1 MKTITPF
8 PAPVSRPSSDVIALN
23 CAHSLQF
30 DPEPLRR
37 LFAAKDFHVA
47 EEVVCRMLEDIAL
60 RLDMLQRG
68 LASTTFEQMHRPA
81 RRIGFVA
88 RELGLT
94 EVVAAAEHVRTCL
107 DQADGIAVKATMA
120 RLERGF
126 DVAVSEIWNF
136 RDL

>member
-1 MKTITPF
+1 MKNITPF
-8 PAPVSRPSSDVIALN
+8 PVAAHKPSPDVIALN
-23 CAHSLQF
+23 CTRSPQF
-30 DPEPLRR
+30 DPEPLHR
-37 LFAAKDFHVA
+37 LFAAKEFHVA

-107 DQADGIAVKATMA
+107 DQADGVAVKATMA

-126 DVAVSEIWNF
+126 DAAVGEIWNF

>member
-1 MKTITPF
+1 MKNITPF
-8 PAPVSRPSSDVIALN
+8 PAVTRQPSPDVITLS
-23 CAHSLQF
+23 CTQSLQF
-30 DPEPLRR
+30 DPEPLQR
-37 LFAAKDFHVA
+37 LFAAKEFHVA

-107 DQADGIAVKATMA
+107 DQADGVAVGATMA